1 MECIAVLT
9 TTASVEEARKIAQ
22 ELVNRGF
29 AACVQISKIESFY
42 VWDDAVQ
49 NEPEYRLVIKTTA
62 DRYAEG
68 EQFVPCTR
76 MNCQPSMR
84 CCGECIG
91 PYAEWVHNTVRRE
104 HDRNKPDQAS
114 GVVGHQGQSGGSPVR
129 LGLEPH
135 TQCFP
140 LLLPL

>member
-22 ELVNRGF
+22 ELVSRGF

-84 CCGECIG
+84 LLWRMYMDRTQSGCT
-91 PYAEWVHNTVRRE
+91 TVRRE

-129 LGLEPH
+129 LGSEPH